1 MAKLAGVP
9 DSVVARAKEIL
20 KQIESGGM
28 ELPRPVSSPD
38 RFESDDG
45 QLSLMPAADNELIRR
60 LKDMD
65 VNTLTPIE
73 ALQTLY
79 DICKEAGAY

>member
-1 MAKLAGVP
+1 
-9 DSVVARAKEIL
+9 
-20 KQIESGGM
+20 
-28 ELPRPVSSPD
+28 
-38 RFESDDG
+38 
-45 QLSLMPAADNELIRR
+45 MPAADNELIRR

>member
-1 MAKLAGVP
+1 
-9 DSVVARAKEIL
+9 
-20 KQIESGGM
+20 M

-45 QLSLMPAADNELIRR
+45 QMTLMPSMDNELIRR
-60 LKDMD
+60 LKNLD

-79 DICKEAGAY
+79 EICKEAGAY

>member
-1 MAKLAGVP
+1 M
-9 DSVVARAKEIL
+9 VARAKEIL

-45 QLSLMPAADNELIRR
+45 QMTLMPSMDNELIRR
-60 LKDMD
+60 LKNLD

-79 DICKEAGAY
+79 EICKEAGAY